1 MAFDPDALDR
11 RDSALIGALL
21 PVFEAFNRA
30 YLRLRVEGIEHLS
43 AVPAVRAPGS
53 TWLLLTTNAEF
64 IERTPG
70 LPDMGPPDPRRI
82 IWTDDFS
89 SLISV
94 LR

>member
-1 MAFDPDALDR
+1 MHEDR
-11 RDSALIGALL
+11 D
-21 PVFEAFNRA
+21 V
-30 YLRLRVEGIEHLS
+30 LRLRRRRIDKTKPPVRVGVNQVSEGQA